1 MAVSDSMTGAAAAP
15 AVENNSTEKGVFI
28 TTQSL
33 VTFPGASALVAI
45 IWKVLGAV
53 NQSWGE
59 NRLLVLIIALVVGIA
74 IYYTSAKPG
83 ETRKDQITGLFIAL
97 FNSFFWR
104 RPLLASPQFPI
115 SRDFLPVNGSFQN
128 LSVFNLLYL

>member
-1 MAVSDSMTGAAAAP
+1 MASLINVDVMSNRSVPMAVAAAAP
-15 AVENNSTEKGVFI
+15 AIENNSTEKGVFI

-83 ETRKDQITGLFIAL
+83 ETRKDQVTGLFIAL
-97 FNSFFWR
+97 FNSFF
-104 RPLLASPQFPI
+104 LAATALGIATVP
-115 SRDFLPVNGSFQN
+115 N
-128 LSVFNLLYL
+128 L

>member
-1 MAVSDSMTGAAAAP
+1 MASLINVDVMSSRSVPMTGAAAAP

-97 FNSFFWR
+97 FNSFF
-104 RPLLASPQFPI
+104 LAATALGIATVP
-115 SRDFLPVNGSFQN
+115 N
-128 LSVFNLLYL
+128 L